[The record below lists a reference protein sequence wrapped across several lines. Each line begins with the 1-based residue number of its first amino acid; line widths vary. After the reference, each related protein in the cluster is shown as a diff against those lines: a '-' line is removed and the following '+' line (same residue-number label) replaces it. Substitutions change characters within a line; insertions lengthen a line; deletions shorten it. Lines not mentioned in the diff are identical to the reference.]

1 MKDYDDDHDSLELE
15 ECRRILKTRAKALA
29 RETSERKHTEEHLQ
43 VVEFMVAHER
53 YGIESINIRE
63 VCPLR
68 DFTAVPCTPPFVLG
82 IINVRGQIVSVV
94 DLRKFFD
101 LPEKGLSDLN
111 RAIILHHAEMEFA
124 ILADLINGVRY
135 VPLSGI
141 QPSLPT
147 LTGIRLEY
155 LKGVTT
161 DGMVILDANK
171 ILLDKG
177 IVVQESV
184 EA

>member
-1 MKDYDDDHDSLELE
+1 MREVADDFIDPET
-15 ECRRILKTRAKALA
+15 CRRILKARAKALA
-29 RETSERKHTEEHLQ
+29 READRKEQAGACLQ

-68 DFTAVPCTPPFVLG
+68 DFTTVPCTPPFVLG

-101 LPEKGLSDLN
+101 LPEKVLSDLN
-111 RAIILHHAEMEFA
+111 RAIILHHAGMEFA

-135 VPLSGI
+135 VPLSDI

-171 ILLDKG
+171 ILWDKRI
-177 IVVQESV
+177 IVHESV

>member
-1 MKDYDDDHDSLELE
+1 MREDAYDFTDPEA
-15 ECRRILKTRAKALA
+15 CRRILKARAKALA
-29 RETSERKHTEEHLQ
+29 REPDRKEQAGAYLQ

-68 DFTAVPCTPPFVLG
+68 DFTVVPCTPPFVLG

-101 LPEKGLSDLN
+101 LPEKGLTDLN
-111 RAIILHHAEMEFA
+111 RAIVLHHADMEFA

-135 VPLSGI
+135 VPLSDI
-141 QPSLPT
+141 QASLPT

-171 ILLDKG
+171 ILSDKR
-177 IVVQESV
+177 IVVHESV